1 MAKSDRTIQQGGMDF
16 TIGLT
21 KQSGGDPITARKAGD
36 IADLQ
41 LCISPTREQVPL
53 ALRNLAKA
61 LNLALKSDFIE
72 TPLDGV
78 YKAARVRNGLV
89 EILHRDYIGL
99 GDGIFATI
107 GKAAKSFCLTM
118 RGPDA
123 ASPEGQA
130 WISQHGGGALGG
142 VFNLLGRKM
151 NLLQEYEDKVPVYVE
166 LTLDRL
172 EAARVVTDWHRNE
185 WQISTTVIGLDVLI
199 RPADEGTNSGTNSDT
214 QVLAVARNTPLE

>member
-1 MAKSDRTIQQGGMDF
+1 MATPDRTPQQDSVDF
-16 TIGLT
+16 SIGLT
-21 KQSGGDPITARKAGD
+21 EQSGGKPITARRAGD

-41 LCISPTREQVPL
+41 LCISPVRQPIPV

-78 YKAARVRNGLV
+78 YKAARVCNGAV
-89 EILHRDYIGL
+89 QILHRDYIGL
-99 GDGIFATI
+99 GDGVFASL

-123 ASPEGQA
+123 ASPEGQV
-130 WISQHGGGALGG
+130 WIEQHGGGALGG
-142 VFNLLGRKM
+142 ILNLLGRKM
-151 NLLQEYEDKVPVYVE
+151 NLLQEFEDKVPVYVE
-166 LTLDRL
+166 QTLDRL

-185 WQISTTVIGLDVLI
+185 WGISTTLIGLDVLI
-199 RPADEGTNSGTNSDT
+199 RPADKPTE
-214 QVLAVARNTPLE
+214 

>member
-1 MAKSDRTIQQGGMDF
+1 MAKPERTEQQGGMDF
-16 TIGLT
+16 SIGLSNPQT
-21 KQSGGDPITARKAGD
+21 KDPITARKAGD
-36 IADLQ
+36 IADLL
-41 LCISPTREQVPL
+41 LCISPARQEVPR

-78 YKAARVRNGLV
+78 YKASRVRNDMV

-99 GDGIFATI
+99 GDGIFASM

-123 ASPEGQA
+123 ASPEGRA
-130 WISQHGGGALGG
+130 WIKEHGGGAVGG

-151 NLLQEYEDKVPVYVE
+151 NLLQEFEDKVPVYVE
-166 LTLDRL
+166 QTLDRL

-199 RPADEGTNSGTNSDT
+199 RPIGEAH
-214 QVLAVARNTPLE
+214 A